1 MKTLSNVSL
10 VGTLCVGKPVSL
22 HCDEFGQ
29 ENTLTTSIVQS
40 IEETD
45 YGYRVFTMNSVYDL
59 SLRREYFEFVVSE
72 KPVVMLGA
80 PVIFMSEGTQYTTE
94 EPVISCRASS
104 DALILMTRSYVF
116 TLKLR

>member
-1 MKTLSNVSL
+1 MKTLSNVSIL
-10 VGTLCVGKPVSL
+10 GTLSVGMPVSL

-29 ENTLTTSIVQS
+29 DNTLTTSIVQS

-72 KPVVMLGA
+72 KPVVMFGA
-80 PVIFMSEGTQYTTE
+80 PVIFMSEGTQYTTK
-94 EPVISCRASS
+94 EPIISCRASS
-104 DALILMTRSYVF
+104 DVMILMTRSYMF
-116 TLKLR
+116 TPKLS